1 MNFQACLLIYDI
13 PDESG
18 FPNPSNVLRSIAV
31 RVNLSCWVIPEHNI
45 PYILLGDMERAGGTW
60 YTVKFDASEGDKLR
74 KMAID
79 AITREI
85 QENISRAEVSAV
97 RAFRKFQRSKEVPEK
112 AQSTYQKIVKQI
124 DRRMSR
130 LQRQLRRVTAEFGI
144 EQSAIPL
151 TRLTRA
157 TLTIQDKIKARCRLY
172 ADAIRQVQGIHGIQN
187 AMAQAGRVD
196 GVPAL
201 ILADYMD
208 DYGLDSRNLRAA
220 FADEDTPELIAAIQS
235 TKKKSLFD

>member
-1 MNFQACLLIYDI
+1 MEFQACLLIYDI

-18 FPNPSNVLRSIAV
+18 FPNPSNILRSIAV

-45 PYILLGDMERAGGTW
+45 PYVLLGEMERAGGTW

-74 KMAID
+74 RMAVD

-85 QENISRAEVSAV
+85 QESISRAEVSAV
-97 RAFRKFQRSKEVPEK
+97 RALRKFQRSKEAPEK
-112 AQSTYQKIVKQI
+112 AQSTYQKVVGQI

-130 LQRQLRRVTAEFGI
+130 LQRQLRRVTLEFGI

-157 TLTIQDKIKARCRLY
+157 TVTIQDKVKARCRLY

-196 GVPAL
+196 RVPAL

-208 DYGLDSRNLRAA
+208 DYGLDSRKLRAA
-220 FADEDTPELIAAIQS
+220 FSDDDNDPAIVEAM
-235 TKKKSLFD
+235 KENKKSFFD

>member
-18 FPNPSNVLRSIAV
+18 FPNPSNILRSIAV
-31 RVNLSCWVIPEHNI
+31 RVNLSCWVIPESSI
-45 PYILLGDMERAGGTW
+45 PYTLLNEMEAVGCTW
-60 YTVKFDASEGDKLR
+60 HTVKFDASEGDKLR
-74 KMAID
+74 RMAVD

-85 QENISRAEVSAV
+85 TEAITRAETSYT
-97 RAFRKFQRSKEVPEK
+97 RALRKFQRSKESPEK
-112 AQSTYQKIVKQI
+112 AQSTYMKVIGQI
-124 DRRMSR
+124 DRRMNR
-130 LQRQLRRVTAEFGI
+130 LQRQLRRVTTEFGI

-157 TLTIQDKIKARCRLY
+157 TVTIQDKVKARCRLY
-172 ADAIRQVQGIHGIQN
+172 ADAIRQLQSINGVRDP
-187 AMAQAGRVD
+187 MAQAGRVD

-208 DYGLDSRNLRAA
+208 DRGLDSSKLRAA
-220 FADEDTPELIAAIQS
+220 FSDDDNNPAILTAMQE
-235 TKKKSLFD
+235 KKKSFFD